1 VRVFLHNTTGLENA
15 LAEIARALHGVAKEL
30 HLQNAIR
37 EAIGNVR
44 HGPDVPPPGT
54 RDYR

>member
-1 VRVFLHNTTGLENA
+1 VKVYLHNTTGLENA
-15 LAEIARALHGVAKEL
+15 LQAIARELAGVAKEL
-30 HLQNAIR
+30 RVQNAIR

>member
-1 VRVFLHNTTGLENA
+1 MRVFLHNTTGLENA